1 MDAQDFRSL
10 QEAYNQV
17 HQLDEISDRLAT
29 AARNTRQRRLDRSVA
44 RADTYADAGYQKQ
57 QRKTDRLNQ
66 TLASREQRTG
76 SKIKAV
82 EQLDLYDIILSHLL
96 DEGYAETIGSAE
108 AIMVNMS
115 EDWRSEIVE
124 AYVDYTKG
132 KLSTGKSPQQ
142 RLAARHERVKAT
154 AARERGEASST
165 DSLMTPATKRS
176 QKLGSVRREMDAHTG
191 LGGKINKALSPGLG
205 GRAGASPR
213 VAYGEPN
220 TDRHQLARFSRGQ
233 ASTRG

>member
-154 AARERGEASST
+154 ASKERGEASST

-220 TDRHQLARFSRGQ
+220 TDRHQLARFNRGQ
-233 ASTRG
+233 TSTRG